1 MTDTLELLKTKLAS
15 DIGGRQSYCN
25 NVRNAVLACALRKM
39 SCGALRAYYGE
50 EGDAWDA
57 IERCVTKEAMEE
69 VLGDKYRSAM
79 RYGTDPAEAVRI
91 SRIVSDVED
100 YFGTKLDRY
109 AIGLFSERKVACSC
123 GTECV
128 FLPGSDPGN
137 QRGEDIWLCPSC
149 GASVGC
155 HSGTN
160 IPLGIP
166 ASGETSVLRVR
177 IHEEIDRL
185 VPRVE
190 MKDEAGESG
199 SCSPGFR
206 GTGSIVSS
214 REKWHSRLKRP
225 MPGCSTGGSARKL
238 SES

>member
-185 VPRVE
+185 VQSGLSRGGIYRELSRKMALPPEKTHAGMFGLRQCE
-190 MKDEAGESG
+190 EALGILKSMKGG
-199 SCSPGFR
+199 Y
-206 GTGSIVSS
+206 
-214 REKWHSRLKRP
+214 RL
-225 MPGCSTGGSARKL
+225 
-238 SES
+238 

>member
-50 EGDAWDA
+50 EGDAWEA

-91 SRIVSDVED
+91 SRVVSDVED
-100 YFGTKLDRY
+100 YFGVKLDRY
-109 AIGLFSERKVACSC
+109 AIGLFSERKVACPC

-128 FLPGSDPGN
+128 FLPGSDSANP
-137 QRGEDIWLCPSC
+137 RGEDIWLCPSC

-160 IPLGIP
+160 IPLGVP

-185 VPRVE
+185 VQSGLSRGGIYRELSRKMALPPEKTHAGMFDRGQCE
-190 MKDEAGESG
+190 EALGILKSMKGG
-199 SCSPGFR
+199 Y
-206 GTGSIVSS
+206 
-214 REKWHSRLKRP
+214 RL
-225 MPGCSTGGSARKL
+225 
-238 SES
+238 